1 MVTDVVPGG
10 PAWEVLNEPRGGRAD
25 IITSVEG
32 QAVKSS
38 ADLRKVL
45 DAQKSGAI
53 VTLRI
58 LSVAGSQSVR
68 RVERVQLGDAP

>member
-1 MVTDVVPGG
+1 VTDVVPGG
-10 PAWEVLNEPRGGRAD
+10 PTWEVLREPRGGSAD

-32 QAVKSS
+32 QAIKSS

-45 DAQKSGAI
+45 DAQKPGAI
-53 VTLRI
+53 VTLRV